1 MKCAIFRI
9 RLEGKGPL
17 VFFEAYLHDERRLLM
32 GKKFH
37 SVITICSLVVTA
49 LFLLATGGSAAP
61 MIWKLATSAPDNNIT
76 LTAIEGGGLSSEHTV
91 AVVFKKLVEERTGRN
106 IQVNIYPN
114 SQLGDEPELW
124 QQLKDGIIQ
133 VSTAS
138 CMPLSN
144 FVPQWSAFMLPYLTN
159 SPEVMYRVL
168 EGPVGEQFKKL
179 TIDKIGVR
187 ILGWSFLGFRNFTN
201 NTRPI
206 RSPADMK
213 GLKIRVTQSPE
224 AVKMVEGL
232 GAQATPISWSELYSA
247 LQQGV
252 VDGEENPLSMIEQ
265 AKLYEVQKYLTLDGH
280 TLGVLPIAV
289 NEKVFNSLSPEYKDI
304 VKDSAQQAI
313 AVFRAQLYL
322 GNTLWIDDLKQ
333 KKMQIYVPN
342 AAEYKQFQDAAQK
355 MVIPYVRSKIG
366 NEWVDKVIKAV
377 KDAEKAY
384 YER

>member
-1 MKCAIFRI
+1 MR
-9 RLEGKGPL
+9 
-17 VFFEAYLHDERRLLM
+17 
-32 GKKFH
+32 KKLYFGVTCFVAAMMLI
-37 SVITICSLVVTA
+37 SLTIKA
-49 LFLLATGGSAAP
+49 QAAP
-61 MIWKLATSAPDNNIT
+61 MVWKLATSAPTNNVT
-76 LTAIEGGGLSSEHTV
+76 LTTIEGGGLSSEHTV
-91 AVVFKKLVEERTGRN
+91 AVVFKKMVEERTGGN

-114 SQLGDEPELW
+114 SQLGEEPELW
-124 QQLKDGIIQ
+124 QQLKDGTIQ

-144 FVPQWSAFMLPYLTN
+144 FVPEWAAFALPYLTD

-168 EGPVGEQFKKL
+168 EGPVGERFKKL
-179 TIDKIGVR
+179 AIQKIGCR

-201 NTRPI
+201 NVKPI

-232 GAQATPISWSELYSA
+232 GAQATPIPWSELYGA
-247 LQQGV
+247 LQQKV
-252 VDGEENPLSMIEQ
+252 VDGQENPLSMIEQ

-280 TLGVLPIAV
+280 TLGVLPIAI
-289 NEKVFNSLSPEYKDI
+289 NEKVFQSLSPEHKAI

-333 KKMQIYVPN
+333 KKMVIYTPT
-342 AAEYKQFQDAAQK
+342 ASEYKQFQGAAQK
-355 MVIPYVRSKIG
+355 AVVPYVRSKIG
-366 NEWVDKVIKAV
+366 NEWVDAVLKAIKDV
-377 KDAEKAY
+377 EKTY
-384 YER
+384 FER

>member
-1 MKCAIFRI
+1 MLRRFYFGIATSS
-9 RLEGKGPL
+9 L
-17 VFFEAYLHDERRLLM
+17 VFMA
-32 GKKFH
+32 
-37 SVITICSLVVTA
+37 ICSFTSQG
-49 LFLLATGGSAAP
+49 FAAP
-61 MIWKLATSAPDNNIT
+61 MVWKLATSAPVNNIT
-76 LTAIEGGGLSSEHTV
+76 LTSIEGGGLSSEHTV
-91 AVVFKKLVEERTGRN
+91 AVVFKKMVEERTARN

-114 SQLGDEPELW
+114 SELGDEPELW
-124 QQLKDGIIQ
+124 QQVKDGVIQ

-179 TIDKIGVR
+179 TLDKIGVR
-187 ILGWSFLGFRNFTN
+187 ILGWSFLGFRNFSN
-201 NTRPI
+201 NSRPI

-280 TLGVLPIAV
+280 TLGVLPIAI
-289 NEKVFNSLSPEYKDI
+289 NEKVFKSLSPEYKDI

-322 GNTLWIDDLKQ
+322 GNSLWIDDLKQ

-355 MVIPYVRSKIG
+355 AVVPYVRSKIG
-366 NEWVDKVIKAV
+366 NDWVDKVIKAV

>member
-1 MKCAIFRI
+1 MNRKLYVGLICCLAAVV
-9 RLEGKGPL
+9 L
-17 VFFEAYLHDERRLLM
+17 VSFTFKAH
-32 GKKFH
+32 
-37 SVITICSLVVTA
+37 
-49 LFLLATGGSAAP
+49 AAP
-61 MIWKLATSAPDNNIT
+61 MVWKLATSAPDNNIT
-76 LTAIEGGGLSSEHTV
+76 LTTIEGGGLSSEHTV
-91 AVVFKKLVEERTGRN
+91 AVVFKKLVEERTAGN

-114 SQLGDEPELW
+114 SQLGDEPDLW
-124 QQLKDGIIQ
+124 QQVKDGTIQ

-144 FVPQWSAFMLPYLTN
+144 FVPEWSAFMLPYLTD

-168 EGPVGEQFKKL
+168 EGSVGEQFKKL
-179 TIDKIGVR
+179 TIEKIGTR
-187 ILGWSFLGFRNFTN
+187 ILGWSFLGFRCFTN
-201 NTRPI
+201 NARPI
-206 RSPADMK
+206 HSPADMK

-232 GAQATPISWSELYSA
+232 GAQATAISWSELYSA

-280 TLGVLPIAV
+280 TLGVLPIAI
-289 NEKVFNSLSPEYKDI
+289 NEKVFKSLSPEYKDI

-322 GNTLWIDDLKQ
+322 GNTLWIDDLKA
-333 KKMQIYVPN
+333 KKMQVYVPT

-355 MVIPYVRSKIG
+355 AVIPYVRSKIG
-366 NEWVDKVIKAV
+366 NEWVDKVIQAV
-377 KDAEKAY
+377 KDVENSY

>member
-1 MKCAIFRI
+1 MS
-9 RLEGKGPL
+9 
-17 VFFEAYLHDERRLLM
+17 
-32 GKKFH
+32 KKLY
-37 SVITICSLVVTA
+37 VGLICCLAAAV
-49 LFLLATGGSAAP
+49 LFTFAFKAHAAP
-61 MIWKLATSAPDNNIT
+61 VVWKLATSAPDNNIT
-76 LTAIEGGGLSSEHTV
+76 LTTIEGGGLSSEHTV
-91 AVVFKKLVEERTGRN
+91 AVVFKKLVEERTAGN

-114 SQLGDEPELW
+114 SQLGEEPDLW
-124 QQLKDGIIQ
+124 QQVKDGTIQ

-144 FVPQWSAFMLPYLTN
+144 FVPEWSAFMLPYLTD

-179 TIDKIGVR
+179 TIEKIGTR
-187 ILGWSFLGFRNFTN
+187 ILGWSFLGFRCFTN
-201 NTRPI
+201 NARPI
-206 RSPADMK
+206 HSPADMK

-232 GAQATPISWSELYSA
+232 GAQATAISWSELYSA

-280 TLGVLPIAV
+280 TLGVLPIAI
-289 NEKVFNSLSPEYKDI
+289 NEKVFKSLSPEYKDI

-322 GNTLWIDDLKQ
+322 GNTLWIDDLKA
-333 KKMQIYVPN
+333 KKMQIYVPT
-342 AAEYKQFQDAAQK
+342 AAEYKQFQEAAQK
-355 MVIPYVRSKIG
+355 AVIPYVRSKIG
-366 NEWVDKVIKAV
+366 NEWVDKVVQAV
-377 KDAEKAY
+377 KDVEKSY
-384 YER
+384 FER

>member
-1 MKCAIFRI
+1 MKKNFYSKI
-9 RLEGKGPL
+9 
-17 VFFEAYLHDERRLLM
+17 V
-32 GKKFH
+32 
-37 SVITICSLVVTA
+37 ICSLIITT
-49 LFLLATGGSAAP
+49 LFFLASSGSAAP
-61 MIWKLATSAPDNNIT
+61 TVWKLATSAPDNNIT
-76 LTAIEGGGLSSEHTV
+76 LTTIEGGGLSSEHTV
-91 AVVFKKLVEERTGRN
+91 AVVFKKMVEERTGKN

-144 FVPQWSAFMLPYLTN
+144 FVPQWSAFMLPYLTS

-168 EGPVGEQFKKL
+168 EGPVGDQFRKL
-179 TIDKIGVR
+179 AIEKINCR
-187 ILGWSFLGFRNFTN
+187 ILGWSFIGFRNFTN

-213 GLKIRVTQSPE
+213 GMKIRVTQSPE

-280 TLGVLPIAV
+280 TLGVLPIAI
-289 NEKVFNSLSPEYKDI
+289 NEKAFKSLSPEYKDI
-304 VKDSAQQAI
+304 VRDSAQQAI
-313 AVFRAQLYL
+313 AIFRAQLYL

-333 KKMQIYVPN
+333 KKMQIYVPT
-342 AAEYKQFQDAAQK
+342 AAEYKQFQESAQK
-355 MVIPYVRSKIG
+355 AVIPYVRSKIG

-377 KDAEKAY
+377 KDVEKTY